1 MKDYD
6 MIHHVRGESQFIDD
20 INFPNGTLFASVFY
34 SPVAHGKIKNL
45 DFDYAKKISGVV
57 SIITYK
63 DIPGNNQIGGI
74 VQDEPLLAENEVH
87 FIGMPVAIV
96 IAETQFIAREAVRNI
111 KIEIDPLPVITDP
124 REDKDAN
131 DSTAS

>member
-45 DFDYAKKISGVV
+45 NIDYAKNFRSCFNYYLQRHSG
-57 SIITYK
+57 K
-63 DIPGNNQIGGI
+63 
-74 VQDEPLLAENEVH
+74 
-87 FIGMPVAIV
+87 
-96 IAETQFIAREAVRNI
+96 
-111 KIEIDPLPVITDP
+111 
-124 REDKDAN
+124 
-131 DSTAS
+131 